1 MECTTN
7 KRHLKWKGNVF
18 YMASHRESRDSSDGT
33 DSEEEVPTGP
43 GSFPQP
49 YAFEQTSASVN

>member
-1 MECTTN
+1 
-7 KRHLKWKGNVF
+7 
-18 YMASHRESRDSSDGT
+18 MASHRESRDSSDGT